1 MRVLVGLLIIG
12 IILNSGCVTNTPT
25 PKTTPEENVLK
36 GVSLSPR
43 SFQSVDFTDFLNK
56 TRQTG
61 NIVSWAG
68 DWNELS
74 NTENSGP
81 VVVASLATS
90 SSHQYIPVIEAQFF
104 TQSNGTLLRPLN
116 NTTIQS
122 YKNSAVTFAET
133 YTPWY
138 LAFGI
143 EVNVLYEKSPQDFET
158 FVQLYQEVYTA
169 IKIVSPATKI
179 FPIFQLEKMKGLN
192 GGLYGGINDPTNSQ
206 WSLLEKFPDADL
218 IAFTTYPGLI
228 YNDPSEIPTEY
239 YTEITSHTNKSIAFT
254 EIGWHSNTSPLGWES
269 SEAEQAAFLTTFFN
283 LTKEL
288 NAEFVIYSFL
298 FDQDTIEPFNS
309 MGLIDQDG
317 NKKLAWDTWLQTE

>member
-1 MRVLVGLLIIG
+1 MS
-12 IILNSGCVTNTPT
+12 SGCVTNTPT
-25 PKTTPEENVLK
+25 PETTPEENTLK

-43 SFQSVDFTDFLNK
+43 SFQTADFTDFLNK

-74 NTENSGP
+74 NTENGGP
-81 VVVASLATS
+81 VFVASLATIS
-90 SSHQYIPVIEAQFF
+90 SYQYIPVIEAQFF
-104 TQSNGTLLRPLN
+104 TQSNGTLLRQLN
-116 NTTIQS
+116 NTTIQN

-133 YTPWY
+133 YTTWY

-143 EVNVLYEKSPQDFET
+143 EVNVLYEKSPQDFDT

-169 IKIVSPATKI
+169 VKNVSPATKI

-192 GGLYGGINDPTNSQ
+192 GGLFGGTNDPTNSQ

-228 YNDPSEIPTEY
+228 YNDPSEIPPDY
-239 YTEITSHTNKSIAFT
+239 YNEITAHTNKSIAFT

-269 SEAEQAAFLTTFFN
+269 SETEQAAFLTTFFN

-288 NAEFVIYSFL
+288 KKEFVIYSFM

-309 MGLIDQDG
+309 MGLIDKDG
-317 NKKLAWDTWLQTE
+317 KKKSAWDTWLQTK